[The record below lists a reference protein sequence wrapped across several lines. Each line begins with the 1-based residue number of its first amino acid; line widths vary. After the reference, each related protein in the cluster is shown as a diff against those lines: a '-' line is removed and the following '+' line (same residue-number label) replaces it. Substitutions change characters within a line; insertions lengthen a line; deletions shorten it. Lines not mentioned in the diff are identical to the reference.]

1 MPAMIGSPS
10 RNEAVGESAGYG
22 GVEKKAS
29 LCKLSRSSVHE
40 GSGTESQM
48 NSEIS
53 GGNGC

>member
-1 MPAMIGSPS
+1 MPAMFGSLS
-10 RNEAVGESAGYG
+10 RNEVVGEVCKLWWCG
-22 GVEKKAS
+22 KKAS